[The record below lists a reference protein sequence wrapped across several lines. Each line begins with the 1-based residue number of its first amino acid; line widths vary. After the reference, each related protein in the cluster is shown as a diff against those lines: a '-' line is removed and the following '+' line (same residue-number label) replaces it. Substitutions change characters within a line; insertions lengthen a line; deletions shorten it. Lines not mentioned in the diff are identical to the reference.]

1 MMSARARQSVRDEA
15 TVSTRESVI
24 NTIYDVYGIV
34 VDGEDD
40 DVADLRS
47 LVCVC
52 STLISSGEKPLNR

>member
-1 MMSARARQSVRDEA
+1 MSARARPSVRVKA

-24 NTIYDVYGIV
+24 NTIYDVYGTV

-47 LVCVC
+47 LVCFC